1 MEATYPNLQTFE
13 KKLYGYK
20 SIEDLH
26 YKLLNIMQ
34 LIIHNGWFYCFCNK
48 YQGCEFDYN
57 RVRRLCAL
65 CRMPDYLSNFEEVLD
80 RAQFDIH
87 ALKMFGFKSFPLLLG
102 CYVYN
107 KRSLQAFSGH
117 FYYSS
122 RDCYTVEKLET
133 SLKDQIKSNTDLKIR
148 NGQENYFIFFY

>member
-1 MEATYPNLQTFE
+1 
-13 KKLYGYK
+13 
-20 SIEDLH
+20 
-26 YKLLNIMQ
+26 
-34 LIIHNGWFYCFCNK
+34 
-48 YQGCEFDYN
+48 
-57 RVRRLCAL
+57 
-65 CRMPDYLSNFEEVLD
+65 MPDYLSNFEEVLD

-117 FYYSS
+117 FYYLS

-148 NGQENYFIFFY
+148 NGQENYFKFFY